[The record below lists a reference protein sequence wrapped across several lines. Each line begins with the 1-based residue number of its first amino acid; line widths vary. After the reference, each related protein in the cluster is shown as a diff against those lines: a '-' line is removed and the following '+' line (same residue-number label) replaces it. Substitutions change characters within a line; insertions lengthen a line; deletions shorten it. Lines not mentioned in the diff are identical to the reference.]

1 MSDLLSILSGA
12 ATSLAAQRAVLA
24 TAGHNI
30 NNANTP
36 GYARQIA
43 SLETITPAEQVNGA
57 FIGRGATLG
66 TVSQARDRF
75 LEAQIPRAM
84 GDAAFSTAQ
93 SDALQAFHALDVTDT
108 GGLDS
113 AISTFFT
120 SLRALAQNAGD
131 SGLRASFLGAAQA
144 LARTFN
150 STASGIESARSG
162 LDAEASGL
170 AGQITTEA
178 QAVAQLNVQIRQARG
193 SGAEPNDLL
202 DLRQR
207 HLDKLAELAGATTV
221 PTSEGDV
228 NVTLPSG
235 VALVAGN
242 RAGSLSTTADGSGHL
257 DIQITPPGGSGP
269 TTLSSSA
276 LGGSLGGTLSARDG
290 ALRTAGERVDRL
302 AFDLARAVNSAH
314 QGGYGLDGSTG
325 LALFA
330 PEDATPN
337 DVTDDVVAGAASQMA
352 VVITDPARLALAAA
366 LAPGKTVPAPG
377 DAGNVT
383 RTDGRGLL
391 DTETKGF
398 TGGKDVQATLSD
410 IVSQFGS
417 STANAK
423 AYADQD
429 GAIKDH
435 LTSLRDSY
443 SGVSIDEEMITMQQ
457 AQRGYEAI
465 AKVIQTADQMLET
478 LLNLR

>member
-1 MSDLLSILSGA
+1 MADLLSILSGA

-36 GYARQIA
+36 GYSRQIA

-66 TVSQARDRF
+66 TVTQARDRF

-93 SDALQAFHALDVTDT
+93 SDALQAFHGLDVTDA
-108 GGLDS
+108 GGLSS
-113 AISTFFT
+113 AVSGFFT

-131 SGLRASFLGAAQA
+131 PGLRASFLGAAQA

-162 LDAEASGL
+162 LDAQASGL

-202 DLRQR
+202 DLRQK

-228 NVTLPSG
+228 NVTLPGG
-235 VALVAGN
+235 VALVAGG
-242 RAGSLSTTADGSGHL
+242 RAGSLSTTANGSGHL
-257 DIQITPPGGSGP
+257 DIQIRLPDGSGP
-269 TTLSSSA
+269 TILSSSA
-276 LGGSLGGTLSARDG
+276 LGGSLGGTISARDG
-290 ALRTAGERVDRL
+290 ALKTAGERVDQL

-314 QGGYGLDGSTG
+314 EAGYGLDGSTG
-325 LALFA
+325 LALFT
-330 PEDATPN
+330 PDDPTPN
-337 DVTDDVVAGAASQMA
+337 DVTDDVVAGAASQMS
-352 VVITDPARLALAAA
+352 VVITDPAQLAMAGG
-366 LAPGKTVPAPG
+366 APVPPATTPAPG
-377 DAGNVT
+377 DASNAS
-383 RTDGRGLL
+383 LL
-391 DTETKGF
+391 IATESATLPS
-398 TGGKDVQATLSD
+398 GKDVQSAVSD
-410 IVSQFGS
+410 IVSQFGT

-429 GAIKDH
+429 GAIEDH

-457 AQRGYEAI
+457 AQRAYEAI
-465 AKVIQTADQMLET
+465 AKVIQTADGMLET